1 MALTVLEEI
10 ATNAACNAV
19 VDLIDVSTPGAFTIC
34 KSNGNV
40 LATGEFA
47 AAAFGAAAVG
57 VATKGAITNL
67 VATGA
72 GTAAKVLVYDGSTI
86 PNLIM
91 TIEVVE
97 GVAPVAGKCV
107 LTNVVIAIGDVIP
120 IASWTHTQPTAE

>member
-19 VDLIDVSTPGAFTIC
+19 VGLIDVSTPGAFTIC
-34 KSNGNV
+34 DGEDV

-47 AAAFGAAAVG
+47 AEAFGAAAAG
-57 VATKGAITNL
+57 VATKGTIDNL

-72 GTAAKVLVYDGSTI
+72 GTADNLKVYDGSTI

-107 LTNVVIAIGDVIP
+107 LTNTTIAIGDVIP
-120 IASWTHTQPTAE
+120 IASWTHTQPTAA